1 MSILSCDSCGM
12 EIVLSPK
19 YDNYKGKIECGSC
32 GSEYKVKIKN
42 GIVINKEITRK
53 VALA

>member
-1 MSILSCDSCGM
+1 M

-19 YDNYKGKIECGSC
+19 YDDYKGKIECGSC
-32 GSEYKVKIKN
+32 GSEYNV
-42 GIVINKEITRK
+42 EITDGTVVKKETVRE

>member
-1 MSILSCDSCGM
+1 MSILTCNSCGM

-19 YDNYKGKIECGSC
+19 YDDYNGKVSCGSC
-32 GSEYKVKIKN
+32 GSEYNVNIKN
-42 GIVINKEITRK
+42 GIVTNKKITRK